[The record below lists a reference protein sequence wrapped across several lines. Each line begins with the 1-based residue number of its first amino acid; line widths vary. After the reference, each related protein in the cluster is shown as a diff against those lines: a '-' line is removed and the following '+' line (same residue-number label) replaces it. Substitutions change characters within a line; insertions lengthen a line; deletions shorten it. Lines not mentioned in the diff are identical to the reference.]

1 MGSPRIKTSRPV
13 AFSFRNL
20 SLRQQLPLLIC
31 LLLLTLILLFGAI
44 SYIGIRRAT
53 LGIGKE
59 RLRTLTEQL
68 SSMFQQNART
78 LATSTQATANSEEIV
93 RYLDTDPTHQSTIA
107 PASLAVMQKLLA
119 DSQSVRIEL
128 RDIQGRA
135 LCIRAGISP
144 DQ

>member
-59 RLRTLTEQL
+59 RLRSLTPQL
-68 SSMFQQNART
+68 ASMFQQYART
-78 LATSTQATANSEEIV
+78 LTAATRVAANREEIV
-93 RYLDTDPTHQSTIA
+93 RYLATDPSHQPA
-107 PASLAVMQKLLA
+107 VARASLAEMQK
-119 DSQSVRIEL
+119 
-128 RDIQGRA
+128 
-135 LCIRAGISP
+135 
-144 DQ
+144 